1 MQLTSQLLFRE
12 IMKKHIVFIPVL
24 LILIFSCTEVNGPI
38 ERQISLDDKIG
49 QMLLVGF
56 RGLSVSDGDQIVRDI
71 KLGRIGG
78 VVLYDRDVALGS
90 DVRNIQSPGQLK
102 SLITSL
108 QNSAQI
114 PLFVAIDQEGG
125 KVNRLKTKYGF
136 PASVSQQYLG
146 TLNNPDSTKYYA
158 DRTAKTLFDLG
169 INLNF
174 SPVVDVNVNPK
185 SPAIGAVERSFSAD
199 PQIVSDNAQIVI
211 NSHHQKN
218 ILTSLK
224 HFPGHGSAASDS
236 HLGFT
241 DVTSTWQSLELE
253 PYQNLINNNYQDFV
267 MTAHIFNANLDP
279 EYPATLSKKIMT
291 GILRE
296 QLNFKGV
303 IITDDMG
310 MGAITSQ
317 FGLETAVEKSIEAGV
332 DILLFANNLNYDEH
346 IAEKVI
352 KIVKSLIADGKISAN
367 RINES
372 YKRIIALKKKYNLF

>member
-1 MQLTSQLLFRE
+1 
-12 IMKKHIVFIPVL
+12 MKKYIVFIPIL

-38 ERQISLDDKIG
+38 ERQVSLDDKIG

-108 QNSAQI
+108 QNTAQV

-158 DRTAKTLFDLG
+158 DRTANTLYDLG

-174 SPVVDVNVNPK
+174 APVVDVNVNPK

-199 PQIVSDNAQIVI
+199 PQIVSDNARIVI

-224 HFPGHGSAASDS
+224 HFPGHGSASSDS

-253 PYQNLINNNYQDFV
+253 PYKNLINNNYQDFV
-267 MTAHIFNANLDP
+267 MTAHIFNANLDS
-279 EYPATLSKKIMT
+279 EYPATLSKNIMT

-303 IITDDMG
+303 IISDDMG

-332 DILLFANNLNYDEH
+332 DVLLFANNLNYDEH

-352 KIVKSLIADGKISAN
+352 KIIKSLIADGKINAS